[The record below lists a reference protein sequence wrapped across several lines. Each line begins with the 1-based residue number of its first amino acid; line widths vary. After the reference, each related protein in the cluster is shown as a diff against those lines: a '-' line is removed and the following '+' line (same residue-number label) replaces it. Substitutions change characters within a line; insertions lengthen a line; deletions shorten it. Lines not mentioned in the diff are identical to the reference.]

1 MNELLKTL
9 YQDILQQIMVLE
21 SYKKELSI
29 QILLTKDG
37 SSRRLDLILRFLNY
51 DLDKHELLEHAAVLA
66 ISNQENTILEDLQKF
81 YAYTDGNDLIEKIRA
96 EIKFL
101 QRFVNTIKKSIKL
114 PNSRTFYER
123 RMVQE
128 ISKYVVEQARQYN
141 AM

>member
-9 YQDILQQIMVLE
+9 YQDILQQVMVLE

-37 SSRRLDLILRFLNY
+37 SSRRLNLILQFLSY

-66 ISNQENTILEDLQKF
+66 MSNQADTILEDLHKL
-81 YAYTDGNDLIEKIRA
+81 YAYTGGNDLIEKIRA

-101 QRFVNTIKKSIKL
+101 QRFVNTIKKSIKH

-123 RMVQE
+123 RMIQE

-141 AM
+141 VM